1 MIPLLTERLR
11 LRALIPDDLG
21 FVRRLHA
28 NPDLIRFIPSAITPN
43 EAAAHRHLDR
53 FMSLVNHPV
62 QGFSLIELR
71 GSGDDDRA
79 VPGTAVGLIMV
90 KPIPSSGGGAATV
103 LEIGWRQV
111 AEHCGHGYVTEAA
124 RAVLNAVHDAGVE
137 RIVAVADPEN
147 VASQRVAAR
156 IGMERVGSS
165 TEFYDTTTVLFLSTR
180 SRGPRATW
188 LPAGWELLPAG
199 ESAFPGPLR
208 DRLAAAILTGGKR
221 ATTAL
226 LADYKADSRTRL
238 PAPGDRELVLDSAG
252 TPACVIGIV
261 DVDVVP
267 LAEVAPPHALGEG
280 EGYEDV
286 AERREGHERF
296 WTSPEYREWLGSLGA
311 EPPAVDDDTPV
322 VCTRFEV
329 VARRPGTRVGS
340 GEAEWRKRT
349 TLSTDDPSTRTP
361 LTSAPAGL
369 SRPHCGPWIQA
380 KGSWSG
386 SVRGSYS
393 IRSTTAR
400 IRSAPWSWPM
410 SAAAMSMPAATPEE
424 VHRSPSWT
432 HRARGSHATEE
443 PNPLAQ
449 EKDRLLLVA
458 R

>member
-147 VASQRVAAR
+147 IASQRVAAR

-165 TEFYDTTTVLFLSTR
+165 TEFYDTTTVLFRSTR

-267 LAEVAPPHALGEG
+267 LAEVAPPHALVEG

-322 VCTRFEV
+322 VRTRFEV

-340 GEAEWRKRT
+340 GEGAEKR
-349 TLSTDDPSTRTP
+349 
-361 LTSAPAGL
+361 
-369 SRPHCGPWIQA
+369 
-380 KGSWSG
+380 SG
-386 SVRGSYS
+386 GNGQR
-393 IRSTTAR
+393 
-400 IRSAPWSWPM
+400 
-410 SAAAMSMPAATPEE
+410 
-424 VHRSPSWT
+424 
-432 HRARGSHATEE
+432 
-443 PNPLAQ
+443 
-449 EKDRLLLVA
+449 
-458 R
+458 

>member
-147 VASQRVAAR
+147 IASQRVAAR

-165 TEFYDTTTVLFLSTR
+165 PARSSTT
-180 SRGPRATW
+180 PR
-188 LPAGWELLPAG
+188 PCS
-199 ESAFPGPLR
+199 SAPP
-208 DRLAAAILTGGKR
+208 AAAVRG
-221 ATTAL
+221 
-226 LADYKADSRTRL
+226 
-238 PAPGDRELVLDSAG
+238 
-252 TPACVIGIV
+252 
-261 DVDVVP
+261 
-267 LAEVAPPHALGEG
+267 
-280 EGYEDV
+280 
-286 AERREGHERF
+286 
-296 WTSPEYREWLGSLGA
+296 
-311 EPPAVDDDTPV
+311 
-322 VCTRFEV
+322 
-329 VARRPGTRVGS
+329 RPGCPRGGS
-340 GEAEWRKRT
+340 C
-349 TLSTDDPSTRTP
+349 
-361 LTSAPAGL
+361 
-369 SRPHCGPWIQA
+369 SR
-380 KGSWSG
+380 
-386 SVRGSYS
+386 RGS
-393 IRSTTAR
+393 
-400 IRSAPWSWPM
+400 P
-410 SAAAMSMPAATPEE
+410 
-424 VHRSPSWT
+424 RSPVRCAT
-432 HRARGSHATEE
+432 GS
-443 PNPLAQ
+443 
-449 EKDRLLLVA
+449 R
-458 R
+458 RRS